1 MKEHAERVE
10 AGLIMKGSK
19 VISSW
24 SGGKD
29 SCLACYKAMKRGYQV
44 EYLLNF
50 ISKEYKRC
58 CFHGLEAELLN
69 LQAQLI
75 GIPLIQKEVS
85 PDMEEYEREFKEA
98 VSEIKASGI
107 EGMVFGDVYLE
118 EHKSWVER
126 VCKDL
131 EIQPI
136 EPLWESPPNKIVEDF
151 INLGFKAVVVSC
163 KAELFEKEF
172 IGRYVDKNLLRE
184 LNRKHICP
192 CGENGEFHTFVV
204 DGPIFK
210 KKIEITKG
218 RTILKE
224 GFWKHWFLDIQRYRI
239 I

>member
-1 MKEHAERVE
+1 MKGHAETVE
-10 AGLIMKGSK
+10 AELIMKGSK

-29 SCLACYKAMKRGYQV
+29 SCLACYMAMKRGYQV

-58 CFHGLEAELLN
+58 CFHGLEAELLK
-69 LQAQLI
+69 LQASLI
-75 GIPLIQKEVS
+75 GIPLFQKEVS

-98 VSEIKASGI
+98 VSEVKASGI
-107 EGMVFGDVYLE
+107 GGMVFGDVYLE
-118 EHKSWVER
+118 EHKNWVER

-131 EIQPI
+131 RIQPI
-136 EPLWESPPNKIVEDF
+136 EPLWGSPPNKIVEDF
-151 INLGFKAVVVSC
+151 INLGFKAVIVSC
-163 KAELFEKEF
+163 KADLFDEKF
-172 IGRYVDKNLLRE
+172 VGRYVDKNFLKE

-210 KKIEITKG
+210 KKIEITKS

>member
-1 MKEHAERVE
+1 MKE
-10 AGLIMKGSK
+10 LKI
-19 VISSW
+19 ISSW

-29 SCLACYKAMKRGYQV
+29 SCLACYMAMKRGYQV
-44 EYLLNF
+44 GYLLNF

-58 CFHGLEAELLN
+58 CFHGLEAELLK
-69 LQAQLI
+69 LQSSLI
-75 GIPLIQKEVS
+75 GIPLFQKEVS

-107 EGMVFGDVYLE
+107 RGMVFGDVYLE
-118 EHKSWVER
+118 EHKNWVER

-131 EIQPI
+131 RIQPI
-136 EPLWESPPNKIVEDF
+136 EPLWGSPPNKIVEDF
-151 INLGFKAVVVSC
+151 INLGFKAVIVSC
-163 KAELFEKEF
+163 KADLFDGEF
-172 IGRYVDKNLLRE
+172 VGRYVDKNFLKE
-184 LNRKHICP
+184 LNRRHICT

-210 KKIEITKG
+210 KRIEITKSQA
-218 RTILKE
+218 ILKE